1 MTVAASE
8 QVMDVGPVYG
18 GGKMF
23 ARIIAPAARD
33 FGLPTNASLG
43 IRLNPLNLAIES
55 FDVCPRGFR

>member
-8 QVMDVGPVYG
+8 QVMDVGPVY
-18 GGKMF
+18 GKMF